1 MYTDYIMEM
10 IQKYSFFGT
19 GKLNRLGFLRNQL
32 ISFVLVWILAFNIVL
47 LDLDLENEESMST
60 TIYAILFFVMLIVA
74 GLISI
79 FAFIQRLHDLNKS
92 GWWTLLA
99 YIPIINIIF
108 ILYLLFVKGLVTS
121 NQPNA
126 QQIEMPK

>member
-10 IQKYSFFGT
+10 IKRYSFFGT

-32 ISFVLVWILAFNIVL
+32 ISFVLVWILAFNVVL

-60 TIYAILFFVMLIVA
+60 TIYAILFFVMLVVA

-99 YIPIINIIF
+99 YIPLINLIF
-108 ILYLLFVKGLVTS
+108 ILYLLFAKGLVTS
-121 NQPNA
+121 NLPDT
-126 QQIEMPK
+126 QQIKIST